1 MTPKLMN
8 EKANVTIVVEAQ
20 FANSEIGF
28 LDVNDYI
35 AEEPESNEK
44 PLIISLEL
52 YREGNYF

>member
-1 MTPKLMN
+1 MN